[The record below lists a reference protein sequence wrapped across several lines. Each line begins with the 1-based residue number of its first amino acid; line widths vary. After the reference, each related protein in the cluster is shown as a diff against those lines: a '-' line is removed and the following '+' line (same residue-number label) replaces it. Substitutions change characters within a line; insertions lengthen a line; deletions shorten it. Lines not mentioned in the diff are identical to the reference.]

1 MKKILLGLAIIMSCS
16 LHAQQT
22 APKVSTASGV
32 VRGVSDGSVDS
43 FKGIPYAAPPVGE
56 FRWRPPQPV
65 KAWQG
70 ELDASKFGASC
81 AQAGWGAAPGT
92 ILAGSSEDCL

>member
-1 MKKILLGLAIIMSCS
+1 M
-16 LHAQQT
+16 
-22 APKVSTASGV
+22 
-32 VRGVSDGSVDS
+32 VRGVKEGDVEI

-65 KAWQG
+65 AAWQG
-70 ELDASKFGASC
+70 ERDASKFGANC

-92 ILAGSSEDCL
+92 IQGARRKIACFSIYGDLPGLSRKQNYRLWCGSMVAPS